1 MKKTTEIVPLGSLN
15 MTKFHHAKPSFGTGA
30 LLFWVAASLTGCS
43 KAEVGVELRPVSA
56 PPTGW
61 KSVCLD
67 RFVFD
72 FPPEI
77 EMGSTEVF
85 YRGAAGFSGI
95 DDIGGGGVRW
105 DGVKIYESIPTNEA
119 GYTQAFHGAANTV
132 GSANDF
138 AAVIREQE
146 GKIARRT
153 LATKSGTAE
162 ERAAAK
168 ERVTN
173 GKKDLA
179 QSHYDLKVSGRAILK
194 QPQAF
199 AFRSGPRYSLGYLD
213 PADRRVRLFEGAIT
227 HTEIVSPEAAGA
239 EFERFQKL
247 YARRLPTDIPS
258 KPGYCTAFGFLDE
271 SDGRKADSVITMPFR
286 SLKYPNLIFLLSVES
301 ADKEPKNIQELPNM
315 DAYGAKLHMVGV
327 KGSYGPV
334 AETIAGSPGRSY
346 GQGYGPNCS
355 ETSCRPADQAYEIE
369 AETYG
374 KAGSDHP
381 RIVLRMIAATSDDYR
396 LKLPAVPGDPRYNK
410 PARPALSG
418 KVPPTF
424 KEGQQIFEQVL
435 RSLRARPTTPAGPIA
450 KGIAQK
456 SPSK

>member
-1 MKKTTEIVPLGSLN
+1 M
-15 MTKFHHAKPSFGTGA
+15 AA
-30 LLFWVAASLTGCS
+30 LIGWPVASLTGCGQR
-43 KAEVGVELRPVSA
+43 VVETQEAKRVPA
-56 PPTGW
+56 PPAGW
-61 KSVCLD
+61 QSVCLD

-77 EMGSTEVF
+77 DVGASELF
-85 YRGAAGFSGI
+85 YRGASGFSGI

-105 DGVKIYESIPTNEA
+105 DGVEIYESIPTSTE
-119 GYTQAFHGAANTV
+119 GYTSAYHGAANTV
-132 GSANDF
+132 GSADDF
-138 AAVIREQE
+138 ASGIKRQE
-146 GKIARRT
+146 EVIARRT
-153 LATKSGTAE
+153 LATKRGTAE
-162 ERAAAK
+162 ERSSAM
-168 ERVTN
+168 ELLLD

-179 QSHYDLKVSGRAILK
+179 ESRYSLKVSGKAKLK

-199 AFRSGPRYSLGYLD
+199 AFRSGEDFSLGFLD
-213 PADRRVRLFEGAIT
+213 PVDKRVRLFEGVIRHKNIA
-227 HTEIVSPEAAGA
+227 SAEAAGA
-239 EFERFQKL
+239 EFERFQKI

-374 KAGSDHP
+374 KAGGDHP

-410 PARPALSG
+410 RARPALSG

-424 KEGQQIFEQVL
+424 KEGQQIFEKVL
-435 RSLRARPTTPAGPIA
+435 RSLRIRPTTPAAPMA

-456 SPSK
+456 SESN